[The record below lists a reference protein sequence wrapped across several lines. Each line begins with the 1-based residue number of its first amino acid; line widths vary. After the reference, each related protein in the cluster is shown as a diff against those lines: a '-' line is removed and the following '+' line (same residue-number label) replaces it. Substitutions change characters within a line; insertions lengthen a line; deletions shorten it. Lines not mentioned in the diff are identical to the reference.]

1 MDTADVI
8 FDENIPARRTT
19 YFLDLFS
26 APKAE
31 DPTPRDLSSY
41 KYLEGTLHIDDE
53 DRCLYQITRVVVKHG
68 YIIAFRAR
76 MRPDGTTSGEDP
88 TGFEVADMVNAQKQY
103 QDATKMPP
111 TSSPSV
117 TQGEPT
123 GTAVPPPPRV
133 EPVPGKRSRQPR
145 VLMNASTLGNT
156 AMNATCEISNASAD
170 SQNTPATHAQAMAS
184 PQADQWKKAIV
195 EELDQLKRFETWV
208 VVNAQ
213 EAGTKD
219 VLRAGFIFKIKLDSQ
234 GNIAKYKA
242 RFVAKG
248 YSQSEGENYFDVFAP
263 VARAESVR
271 IVLAIA
277 AALGLYLEQ
286 MDVVNAFLN
295 AVVEED
301 IYLRPPKELG
311 IEDGKLLKLK
321 KALYGI
327 KQAPRQFNKLINA
340 FLVSLGFIRSISDN
354 CIYARFRGDET
365 IILVLYVDDLIIA
378 GSSMAEINTVKRA
391 LSQEYEMKDLGK
403 LEWCLGMQ
411 ISQSLNRRT
420 VTLDQQTY
428 AKSLVKQFGMMD
440 AGPVGTP
447 MEHGLRLPHDLTGER
462 PEDMEYALKFPYR
475 SIVGGLMY
483 LMSCTRPDLAFSV
496 CYLARFST
504 KVSKT
509 ACIAVKRVLQYVN
522 CTLDR
527 KLVYTDRGPKGEI
540 VGYGDAAYGDNI
552 DTGRSTQGYAFFLG
566 HSLISWN
573 SNVQSIVALSTAEA
587 EYMCLGHTM
596 KQGLWLRSLLAE
608 LHYLSDSATVIF
620 EDNESAIDLAY
631 NPVHHKRSK
640 HIHIKW
646 HFVREKV
653 AAQLFRIYPLDTSRM
668 LADVFTKALAK
679 TPFLTLVAR
688 MYGYEGEELD
698 ETRMNKR
705 PRHY

>member
-1 MDTADVI
+1 
-8 FDENIPARRTT
+8 
-19 YFLDLFS
+19 
-26 APKAE
+26 
-31 DPTPRDLSSY
+31 
-41 KYLEGTLHIDDE
+41 
-53 DRCLYQITRVVVKHG
+53 
-68 YIIAFRAR
+68 
-76 MRPDGTTSGEDP
+76 
-88 TGFEVADMVNAQKQY
+88 
-103 QDATKMPP
+103 
-111 TSSPSV
+111 
-117 TQGEPT
+117 
-123 GTAVPPPPRV
+123 
-133 EPVPGKRSRQPR
+133 
-145 VLMNASTLGNT
+145 
-156 AMNATCEISNASAD
+156 
-170 SQNTPATHAQAMAS
+170 
-184 PQADQWKKAIV
+184 
-195 EELDQLKRFETWV
+195 
-208 VVNAQ
+208 
-213 EAGTKD
+213 
-219 VLRAGFIFKIKLDSQ
+219 
-234 GNIAKYKA
+234 
-242 RFVAKG
+242 
-248 YSQSEGENYFDVFAP
+248 
-263 VARAESVR
+263 
-271 IVLAIA
+271 
-277 AALGLYLEQ
+277 
-286 MDVVNAFLN
+286 
-295 AVVEED
+295 
-301 IYLRPPKELG
+301 
-311 IEDGKLLKLK
+311 
-321 KALYGI
+321 
-327 KQAPRQFNKLINA
+327 
-340 FLVSLGFIRSISDN
+340 
-354 CIYARFRGDET
+354 
-365 IILVLYVDDLIIA
+365 
-378 GSSMAEINTVKRA
+378 
-391 LSQEYEMKDLGK
+391 
-403 LEWCLGMQ
+403 
-411 ISQSLNRRT
+411 
-420 VTLDQQTY
+420 
-428 AKSLVKQFGMMD
+428 
-440 AGPVGTP
+440 
-447 MEHGLRLPHDLTGER
+447 
-462 PEDMEYALKFPYR
+462 MEYALKFPYR

-552 DTGRSTQGYAFFLG
+552 DTCRSTQWYAFFLG

-573 SNVQSIVALSTAEA
+573 SNVQSIVALPTAEA